1 MMQPIKPESF
11 RDLVSSGAVK
21 SATILGQKG
30 GYALV
35 ASIGLQQRP
44 LGTRTGEVRMFSTAD
59 TALKLLRELGV
70 FRATLD
76 MTHYEAG
83 RLRPARPDIARKTRE
98 ARVALEHD
106 RWFRGQV
113 ESTKAKIE
121 RGDMRLIPHDEFW
134 DGIETYAR
142 ELVAKR
148 EAGNRAGHGKPLAG
162 DKKAG

>member
-30 GYALV
+30 GYAVL
-35 ASIGLQQRP
+35 ASVGMQQRP
-44 LGTRTGEVRMFSTAD
+44 LGTRTGAVRMFSTAD

-70 FRATLD
+70 YHAQLD

-83 RLRPARPDIARKTRE
+83 SLRPARPDIARKNRE
-98 ARVALEHD
+98 ANAALEHD
-106 RWFRGQV
+106 RWFRDQV

-121 RGDMRLIPHDEFW
+121 RGEMRLIPHDEFW
-134 DGIETYAR
+134 DGIEAYAR

-148 EAGNRAGHGKPLAG
+148 DA
-162 DKKAG
+162 DDKAGKGKAPASHRKAG